1 MKLELKKSIPIAEAF
16 TRLLHPFAEVV
27 IHDLE
32 MGKIAAIYNPFSQ
45 RSVGNDSFLNHADFT
60 SESSKNVI
68 GPYEK
73 LNYDGRK
80 IKSISIVLRG
90 DTSNNVIGFLCVNM
104 DISVFNNY
112 KNTLDIFL
120 SNNEKITPN
129 TKQILFKDDLYEQ
142 INIFVQSY
150 CKKKFLSIETLSKK
164 DKQNLILNLIKEG
177 AFNGRNATNYIA
189 KILNT
194 SRATIYNY
202 INKIKLNNQI
212 NSL

>member
-1 MKLELKKSIPIAEAF
+1 MKAELKKSIPIAEAF

-32 MGKIAAIYNPFSQ
+32 KGKIAAIYNPFSQ

-60 SESSKNVI
+60 SKSNKNII

-73 LNYDGRK
+73 VNYDGRK
-80 IKSISIVLRG
+80 IKSISIVLK
-90 DTSNNVIGFLCVNM
+90 DASNNVIGFLCVNM
-104 DISVFNNY
+104 DVSVFNNY

-129 TKQILFKDDLYEQ
+129 TKKILFKDDVYEQ
-142 INIFVQSY
+142 INIFIQSY
-150 CKKKFLSIETLSKK
+150 CRKKFLRLETLSKK
-164 DKQNLILNLIKEG
+164 DKQNLILSLIKEG
-177 AFNGRNATNYIA
+177 AFNGRNSTNYIA

-202 INKIKLNNQI
+202 INKIKLDYQI
-212 NSL
+212 N

>member
-1 MKLELKKSIPIAEAF
+1 MKTELKKSIPIAEAF

-27 IHDLE
+27 IHDLAK
-32 MGKIAAIYNPFSQ
+32 GKIEAIYNPFSQ
-45 RSVGNDSFLNHADFT
+45 RSVGSDSFLSHADFT
-60 SESSKNVI
+60 SNSTKDVI

-73 LNYDGRK
+73 LNYDGRQ
-80 IKSISIVLRG
+80 IKSISIVLR
-90 DTSNNVIGFLCVNM
+90 DKLNKVIGFLCVNM
-104 DISVFNNY
+104 DVSVFYNY
-112 KNTLDIFL
+112 KNTLDLFL

-150 CKKKFLSIETLSKK
+150 CRKKFLSIGTLSKK
-164 DKQNLILNLIKEG
+164 DKQNLILSLIKEG
-177 AFNGRNATNYIA
+177 AFNGKNATTYIA

-202 INKIKLNNQI
+202 IKKIKFDNQI
-212 NSL
+212 NTL